1 MTELIVLLGTSQIK
15 WIVTLIAVDV
25 ALGIIAALIKK
36 DFRMGKMAKFMVKP
50 VMGYVLGFAVLEIV
64 AQALP
69 SLEMVASGAYILI
82 VLALASSI
90 LSNLAKMGLPVPAI
104 LKKE

>member
-25 ALGIIAALIKK
+25 ALGIIAALMKK
-36 DFRMGKMAKFMVKP
+36 DFRMGKLAKFMVKP
-50 VMGYVLGFAVLEIV
+50 VMGYVFGLAVLEMV

-69 SLEMVASGAYILI
+69 SLEMVTSGAYILI
-82 VLALASSI
+82 ILALVASI